1 MGQPKIDGP
10 IPIPDAPSP
19 LHLLSPPEG
28 EGEQCDYVGSFK
40 TYRARIFRCTSLLP
54 PKMVPG
60 RE

>member
-1 MGQPKIDGP
+1 MGQYSRAIEP
-10 IPIPDAPSP
+10 IPIPTFP
-19 LHLLSPPEG
+19 LKGKVRTELPTS
-28 EGEQCDYVGSFK
+28 YVGSFN